1 LIDENGDEVRLEKV
15 PALKLPLPPEQSS
28 KPTAIHLAAIRAAE
42 GRYNMKRHLKY
53 RRILTLGFVLL
64 LAGALSAQRSPDKKL
79 LVNRKSTSEVV
90 LQVEGRSY
98 IDIEILAQI
107 TNG

>member
-1 LIDENGDEVRLEKV
+1 
-15 PALKLPLPPEQSS
+15 
-28 KPTAIHLAAIRAAE
+28 
-42 GRYNMKRHLKY
+42 MKRHLKY

-64 LAGALSAQRSPDKKL
+64 LAGALSARRSPDKKL